1 VGALILASL
10 TEGFNV
16 LNLGA
21 NYQYLVQGTV
31 IIAAA
36 AVYTVAG
43 RRRRAATTAPEPP
56 PGPAQPD
63 PTHPD
68 GEISGARAAD
78 EPVS

>member
-1 VGALILASL
+1 
-10 TEGFNV
+10 V

-43 RRRRAATTAPEPP
+43 QRRRAATTAPEAP
-56 PGPAQPD
+56 PGPAQPG
-63 PTHPD
+63 
-68 GEISGARAAD
+68 GEIPAAEAAD